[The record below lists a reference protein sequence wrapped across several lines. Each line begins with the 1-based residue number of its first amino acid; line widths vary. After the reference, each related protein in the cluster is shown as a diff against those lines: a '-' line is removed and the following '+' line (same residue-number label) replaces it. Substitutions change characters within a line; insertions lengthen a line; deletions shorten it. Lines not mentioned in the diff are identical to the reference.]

1 MFPKELK
8 SKIVEIINKD
18 SKVSNKFMVEK
29 LEVNEKVILRYIN
42 EISYIIFIG
51 KREKLTSG
59 SGLKLMSGELE
70 V

>member
-18 SKVSNKFMVEK
+18 SKVSHKFMVEK
-29 LEVNEKVILRYIN
+29 LEVNVILRYIN

>member
-1 MFPKELK
+1 
-8 SKIVEIINKD
+8 
-18 SKVSNKFMVEK
+18 MVEK
-29 LEVNEKVILRYIN
+29 LEVNEKKILRYIN

>member
-18 SKVSNKFMVEK
+18 SKVSHKFMVEK
-29 LEVNEKVILRYIN
+29 LEVNEKVILGYIN